1 VQGIRQVM
9 FTGLGTALLVAGLF
23 VVLLGLGLSL
33 VDALSRNRRIMYVQS
48 SRDDEATQ

>member
-1 VQGIRQVM
+1 MQGIRQVM

-33 VDALSRNRRIMYVQS
+33 LDAPPRNRRMMYVQS